1 MSRSLWRNGSVMR
14 LRSLIIPVVACGLI
28 GYLGHQ
34 LLVGNHGI
42 DARSD
47 RVRSIASLEGELA
60 GLQEVRGRIERDASL
75 LRSDSLD
82 PDMLD
87 ERARSIL
94 NLARP
99 DDLVVLSRPSGAGG
113 E

>member
-1 MSRSLWRNGSVMR
+1 MR
-14 LRSLIIPVVACGLI
+14 LRSLIIPVIACGLV
-28 GYLGHQ
+28 GYFGHQ

-42 DARSD
+42 DARNE
-47 RVRSIASLEGELA
+47 RVRRIATLEGELA
-60 GLQEVRGRIERDASL
+60 GLQEVRGRIERDAAL
-75 LRSDSLD
+75 LRSDQLD

-87 ERARSIL
+87 ERARAIL

-99 DDLVVLSRPSGAGG
+99 DDMVVLSRPPGVAS